1 MSPNPDPS
9 SDLSSDPPS
18 DPSSASAGYAVEH
31 RTAVGA
37 AEEAGAL
44 LRSRFPDGFAAH
56 AKGQQGDVVTDLD
69 VAAEQLVVGRIR
81 DRFPHDRILAEESG
95 ELAGDGGGRTWLI
108 DPLDGSNN
116 VVIGLPVYVVG
127 VALCVEDTPVV
138 GVVHDPLTARTWSAR
153 RGGGAQGPGGR
164 LAVPPRA
171 RPLSAAGPLLAWT
184 QGHAVSRDD
193 PVACALRHTL
203 ELRSRRLLQLWAPLV
218 AWAMLARGDIDGFV
232 GYRAEAID
240 LPAGALLAREA
251 GVALRHLDGAEFGGG
266 FGGPDTGRSFVAGR
280 PEMLPHLLD
289 LVSPFSP
296 GTEGTHMGGTV
307 LTGPAARRSSAAGTS
322 PSGPTSGLRPG
333 KPPA

>member
-9 SDLSSDPPS
+9 PDPASSSPD
-18 DPSSASAGYAVEH
+18 GYAVEH

-44 LRSRFPDGFAAH
+44 LRSRYPDGFAARP
-56 AKGQQGDVVTDLD
+56 KGELGDVVTDVD

-127 VALCVEDTPVV
+127 VALCVEDTPVL
-138 GVVHDPLTARTWSAR
+138 GVVHDPLTGRTWSAL

-164 LAVPPRA
+164 LAPPRA

-296 GTEGTHMGGTV
+296 GTEDTHRAESAP
-307 LTGPAARRSSAAGTS
+307 TGPAARRSSAAGTP
-322 PSGPTSGLRPG
+322 PSAWDAR
-333 KPPA
+333 

>member
-9 SDLSSDPPS
+9 SSP
-18 DPSSASAGYAVEH
+18 AGYAVEH

-44 LRSRFPDGFAAH
+44 LRSRFPDGFAARP
-56 AKGQQGDVVTDLD
+56 KGQLGDVVTDLD
-69 VAAEQLVVGRIR
+69 VAAEQLLVGRIR
-81 DRFPHDRILAEESG
+81 ERFPHDRILAEESG
-95 ELAGDGGGRTWLI
+95 ELAGHGGGDRTWLI

-138 GVVHDPLTARTWSAR
+138 GVVHDPMTGRTWSAL

-164 LAVPPRA
+164 LAAPPPA

-193 PVACALRHTL
+193 HVACALRHTL

-251 GVALRHLDGAEFGGG
+251 GIALRHLDGAEFGGG

-296 GTEGTHMGGTV
+296 GTEGMHTV
-307 LTGPAARRSSAAGTS
+307 ETAPAGPTARRSSAAGTP
-322 PSGPTSGLRPG
+322 PSGPTSGHRP
-333 KPPA
+333 